1 MPLIRLNNVD
11 KEPFHDGAVYQTMVG
26 GDRGSTPVRL
36 GIQTSPPGF
45 STGDHHHPYWEYV
58 TVLEGEGMGW
68 INGENGNEE
77 FAIAP
82 GDTMA
87 FPPGVLHRFRVIGNE
102 PLKTY
107 GVHASSER
115 VVIRD

>member
-1 MPLIRLNNVD
+1 
-11 KEPFHDGAVYQTMVG
+11 
-26 GDRGSTPVRL
+26 
-36 GIQTSPPGF
+36 
-45 STGDHHHPYWEYV
+45 
-58 TVLEGEGMGW
+58 MGW